1 MRFSNTIR
9 MNAHPFWWRYYI
21 PYEDLKKSIS
31 ILHFLRFTDFSTV
44 VASRSPSSVCALDI
58 VPNSPPDDESSDDEA
73 PPSRHSASTIG
84 SPSSGNATSQEDMS
98 LLHPTNPEMRRSA
111 SQRVLAALNQP
122 GATDIDEGEE
132 SDDAIPEFPTV
143 VSPTDAAAKFQKEE
157 ERFMR
162 RLRLRTD
169 RAQVFYARLCDELA
183 KTSKALHDKVT
194 WMRDVCRSV
203 GEDAPLVLPPD
214 PSGDLVSDNDFRN
227 FKRDCISHYR
237 EITEGINFSFLNKTA
252 YRKILKKHDKRTG
265 LNTLDHMMDQLNNN
279 SKLVVTA
286 PLERLAEDLE
296 LLFAELFT
304 YGDKQAAKEE
314 LTQDSRDLVLYER
327 TSLWHKNVP
336 GIPTTPRAIRGFE
349 NYMEQQEQPVKM
361 AIKWHVCAIAIFAYF
376 FILCFPDLLRTI
388 VGEEGISKYS
398 EPIFEAANRCF
409 ALTVLAVILWAAVG
423 IPLYTTS
430 FVVLSVCVLGHV
442 FVDDQGVS
450 LNPTKASEHV
460 FSQLGSPTLLLVLS
474 VYALA
479 AALSKYDIDR
489 QVATTV
495 LETWGRR
502 ADLVLAKL
510 MFLSIFVSSLVSNVA
525 APVLLNSVLKP
536 TFDIMD
542 RNRVPRK
549 YMQCLLLGIMV
560 ASNIGGFISTIASPQ
575 SAVAVGLLEGS
586 GHGLNGLL
594 WLLISGPIC
603 AMMAC
608 AFFAILNTQYQ
619 PGNFTLQTLQTS
631 RVQYKW
637 WHYGIIITLASTTII
652 WLSPLFL
659 NFFGTTGMEAT
670 IPLIVLFSLGIL
682 TKGDFN
688 SLPWDVVILV
698 AGGSVLGSAVQSSH
712 LLDLLSHRLSSMSG
726 GGAWWTF
733 GVLCTVVAI
742 LASFVSHTVSALILL
757 PLFLEI
763 GTELGKSRVFVLG
776 GTIAASCAMAT
787 NVSSFPNISA
797 AEFQDISKTPYLD
810 SGHVGK
816 VGSIMTLVSLVILIA
831 FGYPW
836 MNIVLNIVQ

>member
-1 MRFSNTIR
+1 

-31 ILHFLRFTDFSTV
+31 ILHFLRFTDFSALS
-44 VASRSPSSVCALDI
+44 ASRSPSSVYAL
-58 VPNSPPDDESSDDEA
+58 NSVSSVPPDDESSDDEA
-73 PPSRHSASTIG
+73 PPSRHSSSTIG
-84 SPSSGNATSQEDMS
+84 TPSTGNGSSQEDVS
-98 LLHPTNPEMRRSA
+98 LLRRGDPEIRRSA

-122 GATDIDEGEE
+122 GATDVDEADE

-143 VSPTDAAAKFQKEE
+143 VSPADAADKFQKEE

-169 RAQVFYARLCDELA
+169 RAQVFYSRLCDELA
-183 KTSKALHDKVT
+183 KTSKALHDKVI
-194 WMRDVCRSV
+194 WIRDVCRTV

-237 EITEGINFSFLNKTA
+237 EITEAINFSFLNRTA

-265 LNTLDHMMDQLNNN
+265 LNTLDQMMEEFNNH
-279 SKLVVTA
+279 SKLVVTT
-286 PLERLAEDLE
+286 PLERLTEDVE

-304 YGDKQAAKEE
+304 SGDVQAAKEE

-327 TSLWHKNVP
+327 TSLWQKNVP
-336 GIPTTPRAIRGFE
+336 GMTTTPRAIRGLE
-349 NYMEQQEQPVKM
+349 NYLAQQEQPVKL
-361 AIKWHVCAIAIFAYF
+361 AIKWHVCACALLAYF
-376 FILCFPDLLRTI
+376 FILSFPDLLRAI
-388 VGEEGISKYS
+388 VGEEVISKYS
-398 EPIFEAANRCF
+398 EPTFEAANRCF

-430 FVVLSVCVLGHV
+430 FVVLAVCVLGHV
-442 FVDDQGVS
+442 FTDDQGVP

-489 QVATTV
+489 QVATAV

-542 RNRVPRK
+542 RNKVPRK

-560 ASNIGGFISTIASPQ
+560 ASNVGGFISTIASPQ

-586 GHGLNGLL
+586 GQGLNGFL
-594 WLLISGPIC
+594 WLLVSGPIC
-603 AMMAC
+603 AVMAC
-608 AFFAILNTQYQ
+608 AFFAILVSQYQ

-637 WHYGIIITLASTTII
+637 WHYGIIVTLATTTII
-652 WLSPLFL
+652 WLAPLFL
-659 NFFGTTGMEAT
+659 KFFGTTGMEAT

-698 AGGSVLGSAVQSSH
+698 AGGTVLGSAVQSSR

-726 GGAWWTF
+726 GGPWWTF

-763 GTELGKSRVFVLG
+763 GTELGQSSVFVLG

-797 AEFQDISKTPYLD
+797 AEVQDISKAPYLD
-810 SGHVGK
+810 AGHIGRI
-816 VGSIMTLVSLVILIA
+816 GSIMTLVALVILVM

-836 MNIVLNIVQ
+836 MTLILNFA

>member
-1 MRFSNTIR
+1 

-21 PYEDLKKSIS
+21 PYEDLKKSIT
-31 ILHFLRFTDFSTV
+31 ILHFLRFTDFPTI
-44 VASRSPSSVCALDI
+44 ATSRSPSSVYALNL
-58 VPNSPPDDESSDDEA
+58 VPNPPPDDESSDDEA
-73 PPSRHSASTIG
+73 PPSRHSSSTIG
-84 SPSSGNATSQEDMS
+84 SPSPDNSNSEEDTS
-98 LLHPTNPEMRRSA
+98 LLHQPNPEFRRSA

-122 GATDIDEGEE
+122 GATDVDEAEE

-143 VSPTDAAAKFQKEE
+143 VSPADAAEKFQKEE

-169 RAQVFYARLCDELA
+169 RAQVFYARLCDELV
-183 KTSKALHDKVT
+183 KTSKALHDKVA
-194 WMRDVCRSV
+194 WMRDVRRTV
-203 GEDAPLVLPPD
+203 DEVAPLVLPPD
-214 PSGDLVSDNDFRN
+214 PSGDLVSENDFRN

-237 EITEGINFSFLNKTA
+237 EITEAINFSFLNKTA

-265 LNTLDHMMDQLNNN
+265 LNTLDSMMEQLNHH
-279 SKLVVTA
+279 SKLVNTA
-286 PLERLAEDLE
+286 PLEGLADDLE
-296 LLFAELFT
+296 ALFAELYT
-304 YGDKQAAKEE
+304 NGNTNAAKEE

-327 TSLWHKNVP
+327 TSLWQKNVP
-336 GIPTTPRAIRGFE
+336 NMTITPRAIRGFE
-349 NYMEQQEQPVKM
+349 SYREQQEQPVKL
-361 AIKWHVCAIAIFAYF
+361 AIKWHVCAIAIFAYL
-376 FILCFPDLLRTI
+376 FILCFPNLLRTI
-388 VGEEGISKYS
+388 VGEDSVAHYS
-398 EPIFEAANRCF
+398 ELRFEAANRCF
-409 ALTVLAVILWAAVG
+409 ALTILAVILWAAVG

-442 FVDDQGVS
+442 FVDDNGVS
-450 LNPTKASEHV
+450 LNPTQASSHV
-460 FSQLGSPTLLLVLS
+460 FTQLGSPTLLLILS

-479 AALSKYDIDR
+479 AALSKFDIDR

-510 MFLSIFVSSLVSNVA
+510 MFLSVFVSSLVSNVA

-536 TFDIMD
+536 TFEIMD
-542 RNRVPRK
+542 RNKVPRK
-549 YMQCLLLGIMV
+549 YIQCLLLGIMV

-575 SAVAVGLLEGS
+575 SAVAVGLLEES
-586 GHGLNGLL
+586 GHGINGLL
-594 WLLISGPIC
+594 WLVISGPIC
-603 AMMAC
+603 AVMAC
-608 AFFAILNTQYQ
+608 AFYAVLIIQFR
-619 PGNFTLQTLQTS
+619 PGDLTLQTMQTS

-637 WHYGIIITLASTTII
+637 WHYGIIATLAITTII
-652 WLSPLFL
+652 WLVPLFL

-698 AGGSVLGSAVQSSH
+698 AGGTVLGSAVQSSH
-712 LLDLLSHRLSSMSG
+712 LLNLLSHRLSALSG

-757 PLFLEI
+757 PLFLQI
-763 GTELGKSRVFVLG
+763 GTQLEQSRVFVLG

-787 NVSSFPNISA
+787 NISSFPNISA
-797 AEFQDISKTPYLD
+797 AEVQDISKSTYLD
-810 SGHVGK
+810 SGHIGRI
-816 VGSIMTLVSLVILIA
+816 GSIMTLVALVILVV

-836 MNIVLNIVQ
+836 MNLILNFA